1 MMNDQ
6 QQTNLGFDNPNY
18 PSFNNNN
25 SNNNSNNIINNN
37 SNSSSNNLISNNNNI
52 INSSSTSPK
61 PPIDASLSDTFDS
74 ILRNIPANSSLKQQR
89 KMYSMG
95 KRNFTKYIQS
105 AIESTQEVHSGWLKA
120 RSAFKRWT
128 KVWCQVKPGYLVMY
142 TSQEAQ
148 KKHRLGVV
156 LLSVCQV
163 LKRPTKKEGF
173 CFKLINPFGCSVWAK
188 SSTRALAFS
197 QASLTLRASDPSI
210 GKIWLDSLHRC
221 NLAVNLNGY
230 QSVIDQDKNSSC
242 NRSAL
247 SDSDDGECSTRYLEN
262 IMLKPSNNNGSHS
275 NSISSLSECQLN
287 IGRPL
292 VNGSKRLNTISS
304 VSSKNSHNNDV
315 SYELD
320 VNDNKNFQNTT
331 TKIEPH
337 NLVGSKTLAND
348 LNMPEARLNLQRS
361 KLVADNKL
369 QTNIANKNLILDN
382 DLVKKFRDYSWKELK
397 LEKVSY
403 QGDGLE
409 ELGVAGV
416 QSEEVQEGN
425 KNFLWHI
432 IKQLRPGMD
441 LSKVTLPTFILEP
454 RSFLEKLAD
463 YYYHCDILSDAVMIN
478 DPVIRLLNIV
488 KWYLS
493 GFYKKP
499 KGPKKPYNPILGERF
514 RCFWEHPKTHS
525 RTFFVAEQVSHHPP
539 ISAFHV
545 SNRKDGYTITCAL
558 LSRSKFSGNSVSA
571 ILDGKAKLHLT
582 KRGETY
588 TLTMPHANCRG
599 ILLGSLCMELGGKVE
614 IECAE
619 TGCKCELD
627 FKLAPVWAG
636 SNSYNS
642 LTGKILKANKVTHT
656 LDGHWDK
663 KINIVDKRTDEKSVL
678 WEVTDSVRSA
688 RLKRYTVA
696 IKDQEERESVRLWS
710 KVTEAL
716 SVSDQTNATAEKTR
730 LEDMQ
735 RQEARERKGTFVP
748 QSFEFKQDVS
758 DWVYRWQDDRRWN
771 EIQDIMQ
778 FEENFKIRTLVIP
791 SEKNE
796 PNSSGP
802 FGHMLACNETIDLPI
817 TLLSMFCEQM
827 DSSEG
832 SKSNEGLQTV
842 SNTSKSKNKH
852 ENRLDPSTF
861 KNIESRMDAENM
873 LMKQAIKQVTEK
885 SKKLEEDLAKLKRGK
900 KLGALI
906 VAAIIIAILSIIFK
920 YFT

>member
-1 MMNDQ
+1 MNDQ
-6 QQTNLGFDNPNY
+6 QQISSGFDNPNY
-18 PSFNNNN
+18 PALNNNN
-25 SNNNSNNIINNN
+25 NNNNNNTDNNININNN
-37 SNSSSNNLISNNNNI
+37 NLNKN
-52 INSSSTSPK
+52 STSPSPN
-61 PPIDASLSDTFDS
+61 PPDTSSNDPNASDS

-89 KMYSMG
+89 KIYSMG

-128 KVWCQVKPGYLVMY
+128 KVWCQVKPGYLVIY

-197 QASLTLRASDPSI
+197 HASLTLRASDPSI

-221 NLAVNLNGY
+221 NLAINLNGY
-230 QSVIDQDKNSSC
+230 HSVVDQDNPSC
-242 NRSAL
+242 DRSVM

-262 IMLKPSNNNGSHS
+262 VMLNPCNNNGSNN
-275 NSISSLSECQLN
+275 NSVSSLSECQLN
-287 IGRPL
+287 MAKPL
-292 VNGSKRLNTISS
+292 INGSGHLNTIKSN
-304 VSSKNSHNNDV
+304 SSKGSHKSNV
-315 SYELD
+315 PYELD
-320 VNDNKNFQNTT
+320 INDNQNFQSTI
-331 TKIEPH
+331 TKTKPH
-337 NLVGSKTLAND
+337 NQLGNRNLANNLNTAEGSQYSLKSKLNANDELRVVNLVSQD
-348 LNMPEARLNLQRS
+348 LN
-361 KLVADNKL
+361 
-369 QTNIANKNLILDN
+369 IDN
-382 DLVKKFRDYSWKELK
+382 DLVKKFRNYTWKELS

-403 QGDGLE
+403 LGDGIE

-463 YYYHCDILSDAVMIN
+463 YYYHCDILSDAVMTN
-478 DPVIRLLNIV
+478 DPVMRLINIV

-514 RCFWEHPKTHS
+514 RCFWEHPKTQS

-571 ILDGKAKLHLT
+571 ILDGKAKLHLN

-599 ILLGSLCMELGGKVE
+599 ILLGSLCLELGGKVE

-619 TGCKCELD
+619 TNCKCELD

-642 LTGKILKANKVTHT
+642 LTGKILRANKVTHT

-678 WEVTDSVRSA
+678 WEVTDSVRSS

-696 IKDQEERESVRLWS
+696 VKDQEERESVKLWS

-716 SVSDQTNATAEKTR
+716 SASDQTNATAEKSR

-735 RQEARERKGTFVP
+735 RQEARDRKGTFVP
-748 QSFEFKQDVS
+748 QSFEFKSELS
-758 DWVYRWQDDRRWN
+758 DWVYRWQDDRKWDELR
-771 EIQDIMQ
+771 DLMQ
-778 FEENFKIRTLVIP
+778 FEENFKIRTLVVPTENSNLCSSRSP
-791 SEKNE
+791 S
-796 PNSSGP
+796 PSGQVSWP
-802 FGHMLACNETIDLPI
+802 ACNENIDLPL
-817 TLLSMFCEQM
+817 TQLSMFCEQM
-827 DSSEG
+827 DGTESLKFNPRGLPTSS
-832 SKSNEGLQTV
+832 SNKPRSG
-842 SNTSKSKNKH
+842 H
-852 ENRLDPSTF
+852 ENRLDQSTF
-861 KNIESRMDAENM
+861 KNIESRIDAENM

-906 VAAIIIAILSIIFK
+906 VVAVIVAIFSILFK

>member
-1 MMNDQ
+1 MGEQ
-6 QQTNLGFDNPNY
+6 QQTSLGFDNPNY
-18 PSFNNNN
+18 SAHNINNNN
-25 SNNNSNNIINNN
+25 LNINNN
-37 SNSSSNNLISNNNNI
+37 NNNY
-52 INSSSTSPK
+52 SSTSPSPN
-61 PPIDASLSDTFDS
+61 PPDASLINLDTSDS

-89 KMYSMG
+89 KIYSMG
-95 KRNFTKYIQS
+95 KRNFTKFIQS
-105 AIESTQEVHSGWLKA
+105 AIESTQEVHSGWLKV

-197 QASLTLRASDPSI
+197 HASLTLRASDPSI

-221 NLAVNLNGY
+221 NLAINLGGY
-230 QSVIDQDKNSSC
+230 QSVIDLDNP
-242 NRSAL
+242 AM
-247 SDSDDGECSTRYLEN
+247 SDSDDGECSTRYLESV
-262 IMLKPSNNNGSHS
+262 MLNPFNNNGSN
-275 NSISSLSECQLN
+275 NSVSSASECQLN
-287 IGRPL
+287 ITKPL
-292 VNGSKRLNTISS
+292 INGNSRLDTINSR
-304 VSSKNSHNNDV
+304 SSKDSQNNNV

-320 VNDNKNFQNTT
+320 INDNKNFQNIV
-331 TKIEPH
+331 TKTKPH
-337 NLVGSKTLAND
+337 DQFGNKSLAN
-348 LNMPEARLNLQRS
+348 NLIMAEDGQNSKQIRS
-361 KLVADNKL
+361 NPVNEVQVVL
-369 QTNIANKNLILDN
+369 TNITNL
-382 DLVKKFRDYSWKELK
+382 DLVKKFRSHTWKELN

-403 QGDGLE
+403 QSGAIE

-478 DPVIRLLNIV
+478 DPVMRLINIV

-514 RCFWEHPKTHS
+514 RCFWEHPKSQS

-545 SNRKDGYTITCAL
+545 SNRKDGFTITCAL
-558 LSRSKFSGNSVSA
+558 ESRSKFSGNSVSA
-571 ILDGKAKLHLT
+571 ILDGKAKLHLN

-588 TLTMPHANCRG
+588 TLTMPNANCRG
-599 ILLGSLCMELGGKVE
+599 ILLGSLCLELGGKVE
-614 IECAE
+614 IECVE

-642 LTGKILKANKVTHT
+642 LTGKVFRAKEITHT
-656 LDGHWDK
+656 LDGHWDR

-688 RLKRYTVA
+688 RLKRYTVS

-716 SVSDQTNATAEKTR
+716 SVSDQTNATAEKFR

-748 QSFEFKQDVS
+748 QSFELKPDS
-758 DWVYRWQDDRRWN
+758 REWIYRWQDDRKWDKLR
-771 EIQDIMQ
+771 DIMQ
-778 FEENFKIRTLVIP
+778 FEENFKIRTLIAP
-791 SEKNE
+791 LDNIDSC
-796 PNSSGP
+796 SSRSLSLSGQVSWP
-802 FGHMLACNETIDLPI
+802 ACNENIDLPL
-817 TLLSMFCEQM
+817 TQLSMFCEQM
-827 DSSEG
+827 DGAENSKFYKQGLPTSS
-832 SKSNEGLQTV
+832 SDKP
-842 SNTSKSKNKH
+842 KNKY
-852 ENRLDPSTF
+852 ENRLDRSTF
-861 KNIESRMDAENM
+861 KNIESRIDAENM
-873 LMKQAIKQVTEK
+873 LMKQAINRVTEK
-885 SKKLEEDLAKLKRGK
+885 SKKLEEDLATLKRGK
-900 KLGALI
+900 KLGALVI
-906 VAAIIIAILSIIFK
+906 VGVIIAIFSILFK
-920 YFT
+920 YLT